1 MKFSRTPQAALS
13 TRVKMIASGKHQIQ
27 TTGALPLEIVNL
39 ARTYAPEAIQ
49 RLLTVMQGEDTPPA
63 VVVKCAEVILERAY
77 GKAPQAVLLGDANAQ
92 QQSGMASIP
101 VLERVAAIL
110 EARNVT
116 SSVRDLEASEIT
128 VDGDLTDT
136 PTPPPPINVT
146 PPPINVTPPPIN
158 VTPPPINVTP
168 PPARDN
174 GDDLI

>member
-13 TRVKMIASGKHQIQ
+13 ARTKMIASGKHHIQ

-63 VVVKCAEVILERAY
+63 VVVKCAEVILDRAY
-77 GKAPQAVLLGDANAQ
+77 GKAPQAVLVGDANSQ
-92 QQSGMASIP
+92 QQSGMTSIP

-116 SSVRDLEASEIT
+116 SSTRDLEASEIT
-128 VDGDLTDT
+128 VDGEMVDT
-136 PTPPPPINVT
+136 TPPPP
-146 PPPINVTPPPIN
+146 PE
-158 VTPPPINVTP
+158 PINVTP
-168 PPARDN
+168 PPAQDT

>member
-13 TRVKMIASGKHQIQ
+13 ARTKMIASGKRHIQ

-77 GKAPQAVLLGDANAQ
+77 GKAPQAVLIGDANSQ
-92 QQSGMASIP
+92 QQSGMTSIP

-116 SSVRDLEASEIT
+116 SSTRDLEASEIT
-128 VDGDLTDT
+128 VEGEMVDT
-136 PTPPPPINVT
+136 TPPPPPEPINVT
-146 PPPINVTPPPIN
+146 PPTPPD
-158 VTPPPINVTP
+158 T
-168 PPARDN
+168 

>member
-13 TRVKMIASGKHQIQ
+13 ARTKMIASGKHHIQ

-63 VVVKCAEVILERAY
+63 VIVKCAEVILDRAY
-77 GKAPQAVLLGDANAQ
+77 GKAPQAVLVGDANAQ
-92 QQSGMASIP
+92 QQSGMTSIP

-116 SSVRDLEASEIT
+116 SSTRDLEASEIT
-128 VDGDLTDT
+128 VEGEMVDT
-136 PTPPPPINVT
+136 TPPLPLEPINVT
-146 PPPINVTPPPIN
+146 PPPDT
-158 VTPPPINVTP
+158 
-168 PPARDN
+168 

>member
-1 MKFSRTPQAALS
+1 MKFSRTPKHHGIAG
-13 TRVKMIASGKHQIQ
+13 RVAIINSGKHGIQ
-27 TTGALPLEIVNL
+27 TAGALPLEIVNL

-77 GKAPQAVLLGDANAQ
+77 GKAPQAVLIGDANAQ
-92 QQSGMASIP
+92 QQSGMTSIP

-116 SSVRDLEASEIT
+116 SSIRDLEASEIT
-128 VDGDLTDT
+128 VDKE
-136 PTPPPPINVT
+136 TPPSLPEL
-146 PPPINVTPPPIN
+146 
-158 VTPPPINVTP
+158 INVTP
-168 PPARDN
+168 PPAPPAPPAPDN

>member
-13 TRVKMIASGKHQIQ
+13 VRTKMIASGKHQIQ

-77 GKAPQAVLLGDANAQ
+77 GKAPQAVLIGDANSQ
-92 QQSGMASIP
+92 QQSGMTSIP

-116 SSVRDLEASEIT
+116 SSTRDLEASEIT

-136 PTPPPPINVT
+136 TPPPPPEPINVT
-146 PPPINVTPPPIN
+146 PPTPP
-158 VTPPPINVTP
+158 TPPDT
-168 PPARDN
+168 

>member
-13 TRVKMIASGKHQIQ
+13 ARTKMIASGKHHIQ

-63 VVVKCAEVILERAY
+63 VVVKCAEVILDRAY
-77 GKAPQAVLLGDANAQ
+77 GKAPQAVLVGDANSQ
-92 QQSGMASIP
+92 LQSGMTSIP

-116 SSVRDLEASEIT
+116 SSTRDLEASEIT
-128 VDGDLTDT
+128 VEGEMVDT
-136 PTPPPPINVT
+136 TPPPPPEPINVT
-146 PPPINVTPPPIN
+146 PPPDT
-158 VTPPPINVTP
+158 
-168 PPARDN
+168 